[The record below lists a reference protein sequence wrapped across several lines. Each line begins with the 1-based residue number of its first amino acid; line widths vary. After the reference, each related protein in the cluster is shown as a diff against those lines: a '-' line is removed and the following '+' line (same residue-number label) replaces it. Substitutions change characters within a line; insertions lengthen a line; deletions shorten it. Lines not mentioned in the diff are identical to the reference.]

1 MNHLHNEGECDFH
14 VSNLVTKPSLLV
26 HFLPVYGKFTLA
38 NHTLSVQL
46 HDTWESQVITC
57 KKWCF
62 HMLTYSIFTGTLS
75 ELEPSKK
82 RFPVKVVFIVVLL
95 CLVLTAIGLAA
106 IMLWHVYRKDK
117 QPVQWA
123 SSSSDRLTS
132 CSSAV
137 NIMSH
142 GSSPMPVYKG
152 YLDSSVPCMGK
163 YSYMQFLLDYIFCF
177 KIFLQKK

>member
-1 MNHLHNEGECDFH
+1 M
-14 VSNLVTKPSLLV
+14 
-26 HFLPVYGKFTLA
+26 
-38 NHTLSVQL
+38 LSHAYILQHIV
-46 HDTWESQVITC
+46 
-57 KKWCF
+57 
-62 HMLTYSIFTGTLS
+62 FTGTLS

-82 RFPVKVVFIVVLL
+82 RFPVRVVFIVLL
-95 CLVLTAIGLAA
+95 VCLVLAAVGLAA
-106 IMLWHVYRKDK
+106 LMLWHVYRKDK
-117 QPVQWA
+117 HPVQWD

-132 CSSAV
+132 CNSAV
-137 NIMSH
+137 NLISH